1 MEVGR
6 LRNIYTRGTTL
17 RTWLATM
24 NDKSTVDMSCQAG
37 RYVVMGNRFN
47 AVEPIKGRQS
57 KGGKTGGVHDALEGQ
72 SSRVA
77 QALNDG
83 AIRPLA
89 AVHLKLI
96 DLADRL
102 PVGDRHRLRPLTS
115 ILVLFEDE
123 LRRLAG
129 L

>member
-1 MEVGR
+1 
-6 LRNIYTRGTTL
+6 
-17 RTWLATM
+17 
-24 NDKSTVDMSCQAG
+24 MSCQAG

-47 AVEPIKGRQS
+47 AVEPMKQRQS
-57 KGGKTGGVHDALEGQ
+57 KGGKTGGLQEALEEQ

-77 QALNDG
+77 QALYDR

-89 AVHLKLI
+89 AVHLKLT
-96 DLADRL
+96 DVADRL

-115 ILVLFEDE
+115 ILALFEDE

-129 L
+129 M